1 MTPQQFIAKWKAA
14 ELKERAACQE
24 HFLNVCELLGQP
36 TPADADPNGEWYTF
50 EKVVDKEAGGQ
61 GFADV
66 WRRGFFGW
74 EYKGKRKN
82 LADAYRQ
89 LSQYREAL
97 ANPPLL
103 IVCDLNRFEIHT
115 NFTGTVKE
123 VHAFDLDGLAEP
135 ENLAKLRNAFT
146 NPDEFRRDHIHY
158 RKKINRALANLSG
171 LRA

>member
-1 MTPQQFIAKWKAA
+1 MPGALPRRLQTPRPAD
-14 ELKERAACQE
+14 
-24 HFLNVCELLGQP
+24 
-36 TPADADPNGEWYTF
+36 PADADPTGEWYTF
-50 EKVVDKEAGGQ
+50 EKGVDKDTGGQ

-123 VHAFDLDGLAEP
+123 VHAFDLDGQ
-135 ENLAKLRNAFT
+135 NSCT
-146 NPDEFRRDHIHY
+146 SRRPNYLHDRLSPVLSPSISHDIMKQHLLYDMAHY
-158 RKKINRALANLSG
+158 NIT
-171 LRA
+171 